1 MGAYAAIAAAAVAA
15 TGSALQGIAANKQ
28 LAAEAGALGDEYK
41 QLQEDKEFLASSREE
56 EIELFQKE
64 TQELLGLQSVGFAKA
79 GVEMSGSVLNVLNRT
94 MLEAEEEESRILQE
108 HAREASLHELRMRNT
123 RREIGAVRDQRMMG
137 PITTILGAGASGMSS
152 YYTAKKYGKK
162 SGDD

>member
-1 MGAYAAIAAAAVAA
+1 MGAYAAIASAAVAV
-15 TGSALQGIAANKQ
+15 TGSVLQGIAADKQ

-137 PITTILGAGASGMSS
+137 PITTILGAGASGASS
-152 YYTAKKYGKK
+152 YYTAKKLGKK
-162 SGDD
+162 

>member
-1 MGAYAAIAAAAVAA
+1 MGAYAAVASAAIAV
-15 TGSALQGIAANKQ
+15 TGSVLQGIAADKQ
-28 LAAEAGALGDEYK
+28 LAAEAGALGDEYR

-123 RREIGAVRDQRMMG
+123 RREIGAVRDQRMMQ
-137 PITTILGAGASGMSS
+137 PFTTILGAGASGVST
-152 YYTAKKYGKK
+152 YYTVKRYDKK
-162 SGDD
+162 